1 MTSSG
6 YGGVDLNLISTTQI
20 DIFFAGCISPHRFV
34 PPYLRNGACITDTKK
49 KKKKGGKQTRSPVQE
64 QPAGTLMSVASCNIT
79 RNSTDPRSK
88 NPIGYSLL
96 TALKTPIGPKICM
109 LNACTSSA
117 VNS

>member
-20 DIFFAGCISPHRFV
+20 DIFFAGCISPHCFV
-34 PPYLRNGACITDTKK
+34 PPYLRNGVCITDTKK

-79 RNSTDPRSK
+79 RNSTDPQVKEPDRLVFNCPQDSYWPK
-88 NPIGYSLL
+88 NSHTQRMYQ
-96 TALKTPIGPKICM
+96 
-109 LNACTSSA
+109 
-117 VNS
+117 